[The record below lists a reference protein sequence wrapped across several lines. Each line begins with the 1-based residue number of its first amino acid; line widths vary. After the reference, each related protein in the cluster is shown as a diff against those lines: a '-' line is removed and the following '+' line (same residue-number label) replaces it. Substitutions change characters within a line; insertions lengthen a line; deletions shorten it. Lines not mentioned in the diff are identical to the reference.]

1 MDKKRLNI
9 HLYVTPICNLK
20 CIHCYYEAKDI
31 NFHINKMISIDDMK
45 YIIINLI
52 DNYDAYFDIEGGE
65 LFLRDNIYTLFDSLD
80 KKYLNRLTLT
90 TNGTVKFNINSN
102 YLKYLDE
109 FRISFEGDNDILQE
123 RIRGIKLD
131 KPLNLALKLLK
142 YNIMPTIR
150 ITIHKYNYKNIGK
163 IIDFFYSYGFIKY
176 SFYEFISTGRGKKH
190 KDLEL
195 DKKEFL
201 ILSSQIKELNRN
213 DISYKFS
220 FPKKRA
226 IYFENYLDI
235 SGVDSLTINYNGD
248 IGICP
253 WQIGQDIFAKFEKD
267 NFLNIIDRNLLH
279 QCNYCSFIRI
289 TNV

>member
-9 HLYVTPICNLK
+9 HLYITPICNLK

-31 NFHINKMISIDDMK
+31 NFYINKNISIDDMK
-45 YIIINLI
+45 YIIISLI

-65 LFLRDNIYTLFDSLD
+65 LFLRDNIHILFDSLD
-80 KKYLNRLTLT
+80 KKYLKRLTLT